1 MKIELDYTD
10 NADTMP
16 KEPEMA
22 DDPRLIKVFAI
33 IRSLIAE
40 ERAKTIADMLKATS
54 GCIGKPDNAFTK

>member
-16 KEPEMA
+16 KESDMA
-22 DDPRLIKVFAI
+22 DDPRLIEVFAI

-40 ERAKTIADMLKATS
+40 ERAKTIAAMLKATS
-54 GCIGKPDNAFTK
+54 GCIGKPDNAITK